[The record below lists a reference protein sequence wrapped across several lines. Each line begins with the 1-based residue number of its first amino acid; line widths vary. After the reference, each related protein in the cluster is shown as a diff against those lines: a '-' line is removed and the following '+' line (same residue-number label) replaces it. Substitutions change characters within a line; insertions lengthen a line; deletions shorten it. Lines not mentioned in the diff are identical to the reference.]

1 MARYQSSSSS
11 SSSDEEDAL
20 FLRREKI
27 YKPRINH
34 FTQYDDIEF
43 FERFR
48 LTKPTFMHLLHSIAD
63 NIRLPTNR

>member
-20 FLRREKI
+20 FLRREKV

-34 FTQYDDIEF
+34 FVEYDDIEF

-48 LTKPTFMHLLHSIAD
+48 LTKPTFQHLLHAIED